1 VRGPYG
7 GFAFGYHSSWGWG
20 PVAGGFYAGGGWHS
34 THYNNITINNN
45 VYRHNLAPGRGPG
58 SINHPG
64 QGRDQGAN
72 RITERRPETRPV
84 APTPADHAR
93 ALAGNRPAAAPVAKR
108 NDVLAD
114 RDGNVYRRNLD
125 GWQRHDSS
133 GWTKPA
139 TSTAVPRQT
148 AQSLNN
154 DFAARARGTERTES
168 FRSSPSSFGGFGSG
182 GGFNRQGSFG
192 VGRGRR

>member
-1 VRGPYG
+1 
-7 GFAFGYHSSWGWG
+7 
-20 PVAGGFYAGGGWHS
+20 
-34 THYNNITINNN
+34 
-45 VYRHNLAPGRGPG
+45 
-58 SINHPG
+58 
-64 QGRDQGAN
+64 
-72 RITERRPETRPV
+72 
-84 APTPADHAR
+84 
-93 ALAGNRPAAAPVAKR
+93 LAGNRPAAAPVAKR